1 MTTKQLLRRLENP
14 RWDFTKSFE
23 VLDIGGYTYFRY
35 EYSILTSLNC
45 FFIATKPTYREKG
58 YGDKLLKKV
67 LELYPNIST
76 TIEGEDKLRI
86 QSWLVR
92 HGFEWDTK
100 TNQWVS
106 QRVQPKWH
114 EDKERWNTRYTKLQ
128 YT

>member
-1 MTTKQLLRRLENP
+1 MTTKQLLRILKNP

-45 FFIATKPTYREKG
+45 FFIATKPSYRGMG
-58 YGDKLLKKV
+58 YADKLLKKV
-67 LELYPNIST
+67 LELYPNIAT
-76 TIEGEDKLRI
+76 TIEGKDKLRI

-106 QRVQPKWH
+106 QRVQRKWH
-114 EDKERWNTRYTKLQ
+114 EDKEQWNTRYTKLQ